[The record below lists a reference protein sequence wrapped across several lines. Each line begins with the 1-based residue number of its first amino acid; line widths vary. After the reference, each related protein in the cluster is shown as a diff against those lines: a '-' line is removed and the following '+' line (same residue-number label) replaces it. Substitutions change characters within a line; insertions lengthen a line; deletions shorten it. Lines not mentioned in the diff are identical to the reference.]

1 MDIMVNGE
9 PMTLTG
15 PTSVHQLLQVS
26 ELDLRRLA
34 VELNE
39 EILPR
44 SQHQKRQ
51 LCAGDRLEI
60 VHAIGG
66 G

>member
-1 MDIMVNGE
+1 MEIMVNGE
-9 PMTLTG
+9 SRMLTG
-15 PTSVHQLLQVS
+15 PTSVYQLLQAC
-26 ELDLRRLA
+26 ELDLHRIA